1 MFNSKK
7 IKSLKKENDN
17 LKRQLQ
23 EEKSN
28 LILILNQIQETNN
41 ANMQWKHKQKT
52 INNTIDLTI
61 VRMAEKKTELGT
73 ISTPS

>member
-52 INNTIDLTI
+52 INVTIDLAI
-61 VRMAEKKTELGT
+61 ERMAEKKTELGT